1 MYTLNMKFTAQKNDV
16 DINLQKEIQFP
27 CIACYAWHVVFSDS

>member
-1 MYTLNMKFTAQKNDV
+1 MYILNMKFTAQKNDV

-27 CIACYAWHVVFSDS
+27 CTAYYALHVVFGES